1 MINLKDALITDG
13 LPPIIAEETW
23 AQAMAKAVRSEMRK
37 ILEYAKVARLYA
49 AIDQEPENVIDLMAK
64 DLQVQ
69 EYSQDY
75 NLDLKR
81 ALVKI
86 ALQRWSKAGTKSAV
100 QELCTKIFGD
110 AVVIEWYEYEGDP
123 FYFKVTCNSVTTTE
137 EDVVHFRRAVDS
149 IKRLSAWLENVELII
164 NIPAHP
170 NIMGFAQYM
179 VKRDHFEIEK

>member
-1 MINLKDALITDG
+1 MINLMDALITDG

-49 AIDQEPENVIDLMAK
+49 AIDQEPDNVIDLMAK

-75 NLDLKR
+75 NLDNKR

-110 AVVIEWYEYEGDP
+110 AGVVEWYEYEGDP
-123 FYFKVTCNSVTTTE
+123 FYFRVTCNSVTTTE
-137 EDVVHFRRAVDS
+137 EDVVHFRRAVES
-149 IKRLSAWLENVELII
+149 IKRLSAWLENIELII